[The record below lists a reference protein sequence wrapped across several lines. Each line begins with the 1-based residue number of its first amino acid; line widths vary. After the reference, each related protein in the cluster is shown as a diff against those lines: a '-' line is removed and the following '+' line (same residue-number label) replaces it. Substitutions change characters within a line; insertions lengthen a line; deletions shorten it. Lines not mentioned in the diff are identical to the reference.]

1 LLKSSGRYFVVI
13 DDIWDEK
20 SWEVIKLALLNNNCG
35 SRIITTSRKV
45 TVALCCSSG
54 GGYVY
59 QMQPLS
65 FDDSKRLCFRRA
77 FGHENFYCPHLGDV
91 PDQILR
97 KCGGLP
103 LAIVIVSGIL
113 TNEYAKAEWNRVL
126 NSIGSALAKK
136 ADAKTMT
143 TILSLSYFDI
153 RHHIECVP
161 RRL

>member
-1 LLKSSGRYFVVI
+1 M
-13 DDIWDEK
+13 E
-20 SWEVIKLALLNNNCG
+20 
-35 SRIITTSRKV
+35 
-45 TVALCCSSG
+45 
-54 GGYVY
+54 
-59 QMQPLS
+59 
-65 FDDSKRLCFRRA
+65 
-77 FGHENFYCPHLGDV
+77 DV
-91 PDQILR
+91 PDKILR

>member
-1 LLKSSGRYFVVI
+1 M
-13 DDIWDEK
+13 E
-20 SWEVIKLALLNNNCG
+20 
-35 SRIITTSRKV
+35 
-45 TVALCCSSG
+45 
-54 GGYVY
+54 
-59 QMQPLS
+59 
-65 FDDSKRLCFRRA
+65 
-77 FGHENFYCPHLGDV
+77 DV
-91 PDQILR
+91 PDKILR

-143 TILSLSYFDI
+143 TILSLSYFDN